1 MPSLLF
7 KWRAFTLIELLVVV
21 AIIAILAAMLLPALS
36 AAREKA
42 RRSSCLSN
50 LKQMGLALES
60 YSGDYSG
67 YLPSYPGWKGPDFNW
82 CSPIGAAPGACG
94 SNHLSGTLTRYPLQ
108 YAGAKYQARASDTP
122 ITIDFDQWSP
132 VQSRW
137 RTIAQGYQLNSYTA
151 AGSLAMAPNGLGMLL
166 TSGYMS
172 SAETFYCPS
181 ASNMQPDW
189 WGPGAWENYGS
200 SYIKDWKRA
209 GGLNGAALH
218 YGDWRGMCFWSN
230 RLSLMQCNYDYR
242 NVPLAIMNPWHTYEE
257 RDLSAAWPRLPGVK
271 PKQHVFV
278 GRPMLPTSKILG
290 GRAIATDTFSKGES
304 YDALKRSVTG
314 KDRSTLAVTASVAG
328 MGLLAHQVAYNVI
341 YGDGHAEAY
350 GDPQHKIVWRETGY
364 NSTGCVTGPFSMG
377 FNYYYGYNDCWR
389 YGVERPDFAKGAR
402 GVWHEFDGFNGVD
415 IDADKGVIGD

>member
-151 AGSLAMAPNGLGMLL
+151 AGSL
-166 TSGYMS
+166 
-172 SAETFYCPS
+172 
-181 ASNMQPDW
+181 
-189 WGPGAWENYGS
+189 
-200 SYIKDWKRA
+200 
-209 GGLNGAALH
+209 
-218 YGDWRGMCFWSN
+218 
-230 RLSLMQCNYDYR
+230 
-242 NVPLAIMNPWHTYEE
+242 
-257 RDLSAAWPRLPGVK
+257 
-271 PKQHVFV
+271 
-278 GRPMLPTSKILG
+278 
-290 GRAIATDTFSKGES
+290 
-304 YDALKRSVTG
+304 
-314 KDRSTLAVTASVAG
+314 
-328 MGLLAHQVAYNVI
+328 
-341 YGDGHAEAY
+341 
-350 GDPQHKIVWRETGY
+350 
-364 NSTGCVTGPFSMG
+364 
-377 FNYYYGYNDCWR
+377 
-389 YGVERPDFAKGAR
+389 
-402 GVWHEFDGFNGVD
+402 
-415 IDADKGVIGD
+415 